1 MARLRDLRNTLLS
14 RMTISSGLADAAD
27 AAASSIVSGCDD
39 DMNER
44 YIDFFTPFTALVMA
58 PFLPKPR
65 GHSPEDSS
73 SALSEDLS
81 ASLSESARR
90 ARARPRVEPRARSAR
105 GRVVRRGAQD
115 DAHRAR
121 GRARRRRTPR
131 RRERARPSNLLE
143 HGRVLTPAVSFVRR
157 DGDARSGARRAPIV
171 LRLTVQSQPTMPA
184 WRQSAKDLS
193 RTKSVARRRVIAR
206 VPRIFFP
213 VREPRNTTHS
223 SIPMPPQSHFSD
235 PRAGTMHFYCRG
247 QLPRRFAKRREKST
261 APAARAGRWND
272 PIRVCTPSL

>member
-1 MARLRDLRNTLLS
+1 MPTGSSMARLRDLRNTLLS

-90 ARARPRVEPRARSAR
+90 GAGARASNR
-105 GRVVRRGAQD
+105 GRGRRAGASSAVDGITTRIARADGRGDAARRGGESVH
-115 DAHRAR
+115 AHQIF
-121 GRARRRRTPR
+121 
-131 RRERARPSNLLE
+131 E
-143 HGRVLTPAVSFVRR
+143 HGRVLHQPCRSCVGMATRAVAH
-157 DGDARSGARRAPIV
+157 DELRS
-171 LRLTVQSQPTMPA
+171 
-184 WRQSAKDLS
+184 
-193 RTKSVARRRVIAR
+193 
-206 VPRIFFP
+206 
-213 VREPRNTTHS
+213 S
-223 SIPMPPQSHFSD
+223 S
-235 PRAGTMHFYCRG
+235 G
-247 QLPRRFAKRREKST
+247 
-261 APAARAGRWND
+261 
-272 PIRVCTPSL
+272 